1 LDTTSP
7 LNSELTLYIGLLCS
21 TANNTS
27 PEKQK
32 EIIKKLG
39 VRNLELLNRETWE
52 TLPHKKNPTEVGF
65 SCGFFM
71 LVKTIRKYIMAIRY
85 SKTH

>member
-1 LDTTSP
+1 

-52 TLPHKKNPTEVGF
+52 TLPHKKILP
-65 SCGFFM
+65 
-71 LVKTIRKYIMAIRY
+71 K
-85 SKTH
+85 

>member
-1 LDTTSP
+1 VCL
-7 LNSELTLYIGLLCS
+7 

-52 TLPHKKNPTEVGF
+52 TYNHKKTLP
-65 SCGFFM
+65 
-71 LVKTIRKYIMAIRY
+71 K
-85 SKTH
+85 